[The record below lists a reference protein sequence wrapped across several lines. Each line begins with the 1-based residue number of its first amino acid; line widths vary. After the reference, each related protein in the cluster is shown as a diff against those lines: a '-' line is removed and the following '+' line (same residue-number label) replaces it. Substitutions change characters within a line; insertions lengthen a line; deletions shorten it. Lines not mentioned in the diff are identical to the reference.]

1 VLAPIHLTPE
11 QQKDLRRQQRRAV
24 GRIAERIHY
33 VLLFARGYPLDQ
45 IASLYE
51 VDERTVASWLQRF
64 HEHGVGGLDDRPRSG
79 RPRLASAAAC
89 AEARRCLEL
98 SPQSFGGERTTWSC
112 ALLRRHL
119 GERLDRW
126 LSPRTLRRMAAR
138 LGFVFRRPKLTVKR
152 GTSAPEEL
160 EAYRQIVATARAVFP
175 QAACL
180 FGDECDVHQVPVVRG
195 TWQRRGEQRAV
206 ATPGSNRKQPT
217 FGFLNVGTGAWHY
230 WLTGRKRSAE
240 FVMCLRELERL
251 YPEGLIL
258 LFVDHG
264 SIHQSQVTL
273 RYLRRHRRIVLIYL
287 PAYSGHKSNPV
298 EKVWWA
304 LKAQVAANHLYESLE
319 AVQDAIVGYFAQF
332 SREAALRLTARY
344 VPAPQLFGDRSQ
356 TTRVAEPFL
365 AAA

>member
-1 VLAPIHLTPE
+1 VVAPLRLTPE
-11 QQKDLRRQQRRAV
+11 EHKDLRRQQRRAV
-24 GRIAERIHY
+24 GRVAERIHY

-51 VDERTVASWLQRF
+51 VDERTVASWLQRYQ
-64 HEHGVGGLDDRPRSG
+64 EHGVRGLDDLPRSG
-79 RPRLASAAAC
+79 RPRVASVAAH
-89 AEARRCLEL
+89 AEARRCLER
-98 SPQSFGGERTTWSC
+98 SPHSFGGERTTWSC

-126 LSPRTLRRMAAR
+126 LSPRTLRRMVSR

-160 EAYRQIVATARAVFP
+160 EANRQIIATARAVFP
-175 QAACL
+175 NAPCL

-206 ATPGSNRKQPT
+206 PTPGSNQKQPA
-217 FGFLNVGTGAWHY
+217 FGFLNATTGAWHY
-230 WLTGRKRSAE
+230 WLTKRKRSAE

-251 YPEGLIL
+251 YPEGPIL

-264 SIHQSQVTL
+264 SIHQSKVTL
-273 RYLRRHRRIVLIYL
+273 RFLRRHRRIVLIYL
-287 PAYSGHKSNPV
+287 PSYSGHKSNPV

-319 AVQDAIVGYFAQF
+319 AVQDAIVGFFAQF
-332 SREAALRLTARY
+332 SPEAALRLTARY
-344 VPAPQLFGDRSQ
+344 VPAPQLFSDRSETQ
-356 TTRVAEPFL
+356 PVAEPLL